1 MAITYTYDSNLFRAF
16 ERAEIERAEIKRR
29 AAAEIDVPNNVQ
41 ETLLPEES
49 VLAAFSSQSTNVVIT
64 DKRIITSEGTT
75 VRSIPRRM
83 VRSWSTDK
91 GYANECS
98 LCIQLRHGEDSVV
111 VKRLSREDLI
121 KLDRIIAEYVL

>member
-1 MAITYTYDSNLFRAF
+1 MSITYNPLNESLRAF
-16 ERAEIERAEIKRR
+16 ERAEIERR

-41 ETLLPEES
+41 KTLLPEES

-91 GYANECS
+91 GYANKCS
-98 LCIQLRHGEDSVV
+98 LCIQFRHGEDPVV
-111 VKRLSREDLI
+111 VRRLSREDI
-121 KLDRIIAEYVL
+121 DKLDRIVAECVL

>member
-1 MAITYTYDSNLFRAF
+1 MINTYEPLRVRAL
-16 ERAEIERAEIKRR
+16 ERAEIERR

-41 ETLLPEES
+41 KTLLPEES

-83 VRSWSTDK
+83 VRSWSTNK

-98 LCIQLRHGEDSVV
+98 LCIQIRDGEDPVV
-111 VKRLSREDLI
+111 VRRLSREDLI
-121 KLDRIIAEYVL
+121 KLDRIVGQYVL